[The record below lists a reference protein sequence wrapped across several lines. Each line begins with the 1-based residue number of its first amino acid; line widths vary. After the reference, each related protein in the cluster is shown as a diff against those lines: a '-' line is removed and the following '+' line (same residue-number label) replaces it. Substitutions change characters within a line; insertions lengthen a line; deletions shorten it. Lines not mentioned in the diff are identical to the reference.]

1 MQTLLAHK
9 VVSMT
14 QLREPA
20 KIFKQAG
27 NKPVAIMNR
36 NQVVGYFV
44 PVTAVE
50 KIQFEATTDIQATL
64 TRRRPF
70 INATL
75 KYLEDK

>member
-1 MQTLLAHK
+1 MQTLLARK
-9 VVSMT
+9 TVSIT

-27 NKPVAIMNR
+27 DKPVAIMNR

-44 PVTAVE
+44 PVAAVE
-50 KIQFEATTDIQATL
+50 KIQFEATADIQATL
-64 TRRRPF
+64 ARRRPF